1 MSAVINSHYKVCTI
15 LLQLPHF
22 KNTIN
27 DTNVNGETALHFAFI
42 TESKEIIKLLR
53 LHGAT
58 LNAHASA
65 FKFICQRFT
74 PKGELLPPPTSCRH
88 LVKRYRSTKDVVSNP
103 SPMGN

>member
-1 MSAVINSHYKVCTI
+1 MFNGNEVLIQKILQHEPDLRTTNKNGENPLMSAVINSHYNVCTI

-42 TESKEIIKLLR
+42 TDSEDIIPLLR

-58 LNAHASA
+58 LNAHTSA
-65 FKFICQRFT
+65 FKFI
-74 PKGELLPPPTSCRH
+74 
-88 LVKRYRSTKDVVSNP
+88 
-103 SPMGN
+103 